1 MWLLT
6 DAGHINVPFLPLYTF
21 HSINFLQKHFL
32 PSYLPVQTS
41 SFEPTVVLVICIVVH
56 RHVQPTRRYYANK

>member
-6 DAGHINVPFLPLYTF
+6 IACHDNVPFLPLYTF
-21 HSINFLQKHFL
+21 HNINLTKAFL

-41 SFEPTVVLVICIVVH
+41 SFEPTIVLPICIVMH
-56 RHVQPTRRYYANK
+56 RHVHHTWRYYANN